1 MNFNFHDDV
10 IYKSKDMEDIVALAE
25 KIAGSDATVLIQGE
39 SGVGKDIIAKLI
51 HRCSLRKDKPFIKI
65 NCASIPENLME
76 SELFG
81 YEKGAFTGA
90 SENGKSGIFELANGG
105 VLFLDEVG
113 TIPIYLQPKLLRAIQ
128 EKEIIRVGG
137 ASYTPLDIRII
148 AATNIDLKAA
158 IRNNTFREDLFYRLN
173 VVPIMIPPLRKR
185 KDDICPLAEH
195 FLKVFN
201 KKYNTTKKM
210 DDQAMGALL
219 HYRWPGN
226 VRELENI
233 VERLVITSRS
243 DIITSLE
250 VTNQFSEV
258 DTEDLFFEDNLPQGL
273 KGAVDRYEKKLI
285 IENMKYYSRSQELAD
300 ALKINKSTLTR
311 KMKKYGIR
319 NIYTED

>member
-76 SELFG
+76 TELFG

-250 VTNQFSEV
+250 VTNQFSEA

-311 KMKKYGIR
+311 KMKRYGIR